1 MPIYFQFNGIKIV
14 LYFNEHNP
22 PHFHAMYAEYEAL
35 IEINS
40 LSVFRGKLPKKK
52 EQEVLKWVKKN
63 QKLLV
68 EIWNANHPA

>member
-14 LYFNEHNP
+14 LYFNDHNP

-40 LSVFRGKLPKKK
+40 LSVFRGELPKKK
-52 EQEVLKWVKKN
+52 EQEVLKWAEKN

-68 EIWNANHPA
+68 EIWNANHPV

>member
-14 LYFNEHNP
+14 LYFNDHNP

-52 EQEVLKWVKKN
+52 EQEVLKWAKKN

-68 EIWNANHPA
+68 EIWNVNHPA

>member
-52 EQEVLKWVKKN
+52 EQEVLKWAKKN

-68 EIWNANHPA
+68 EIWNVNHPV

>member
-14 LYFNEHNP
+14 LYFNDHNP

-52 EQEVLKWVKKN
+52 EQEVLK
-63 QKLLV
+63 
-68 EIWNANHPA
+68 